1 MVSKKEKVDTVLPM
15 VEKLYRDLGFIK
27 MDASYDAKTDT
38 IDLESSDTFRA
49 FAGVIV
55 EYIDG
60 FIGRNE
66 QKATTDVTAR
76 RFRKSSEK
84 FIASIERAK
93 YQRQIIEEA
102 GISDDIA
109 ETMDMLDAIKE
120 AQAMTRGNYRN

>member
-1 MVSKKEKVDTVLPM
+1 MKQQIVLPLI
-15 VEKLYRDLGFIK
+15 EKLYRDLGFIK

-66 QKATTDVTAR
+66 QKATTDVSAR
-76 RFRKSSEK
+76 RFRKVGEK

-93 YQRQIIEEA
+93 FQQQVIMES
-102 GISDDIA
+102 GISDDVA
-109 ETMDMLDAIKE
+109 ETLDLLDAIKE
-120 AQAMTRGNYRN
+120 AQAMTRNQYRA

>member
-1 MVSKKEKVDTVLPM
+1 MVNKKVKEEIVLHLI
-15 VEKLYRDLGFIK
+15 ENLYKGLKLTR
-27 MDASYDAKTDT
+27 MDAGYDSKTDT
-38 IDLESSDTFRA
+38 IDLERSDTFRA

-76 RFRKSSEK
+76 RFRKSGEK